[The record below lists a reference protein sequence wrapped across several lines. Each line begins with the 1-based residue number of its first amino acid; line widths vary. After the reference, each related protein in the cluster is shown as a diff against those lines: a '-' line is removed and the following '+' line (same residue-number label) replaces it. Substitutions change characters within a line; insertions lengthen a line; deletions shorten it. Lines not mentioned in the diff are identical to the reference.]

1 MQGRQDYPDS
11 SVGLGHIQGNPNNQ
25 LGHLERSQARR
36 QTTQPFVEFS
46 DSGTDSDDINTEMSN
61 EINEMPWHRNGFPVE
76 VRSVG
81 AKGRQETLNR
91 VTCQAHAQQSDHSVH
106 AEHPSDHTIDVRE
119 A

>member
-1 MQGRQDYPDS
+1 M
-11 SVGLGHIQGNPNNQ
+11 
-25 LGHLERSQARR
+25 
-36 QTTQPFVEFS
+36 EFS
-46 DSGTDSDDINTEMSN
+46 DAGTNSDDINIEMSN
-61 EINEMPWHRNGFPVE
+61 EINEMPCHRNGFPVE

-91 VTCQAHAQQSDHSVH
+91 VTCQAHAQQSYHSVH